1 MDNNQ
6 IEVAALKNAVDEA
19 SGEVVV
25 LDDLQLA
32 VVGGGV
38 GEITTH

>member
-6 IEVAALKNAVDEA
+6 VEVAALKKAIDEV

-32 VVGGGV
+32 LIGGGV

>member
-6 IEVAALKNAVDEA
+6 VELTALLKTVEGIEQ
-19 SGEVVV
+19 EVRI

-32 VVGGGV
+32 LIGGGV
-38 GEITTH
+38 GEATLG